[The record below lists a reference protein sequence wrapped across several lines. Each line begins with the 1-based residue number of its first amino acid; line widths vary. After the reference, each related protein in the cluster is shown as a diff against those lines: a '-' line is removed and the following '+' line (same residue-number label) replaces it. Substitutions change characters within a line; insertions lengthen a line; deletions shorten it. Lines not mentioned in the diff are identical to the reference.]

1 MAVTIANISVDELP
15 GIERQYGDGLIIQDC
30 DLNLYEAA
38 NVVNE
43 GDEVHR
49 TGDDLVRVA
58 LGQRVQI
65 DAVEVHLEGV
75 VLIVE
80 VVGLAKGPLNL
91 LGHGQQGV
99 LLAVLQNDA
108 GLPTVDDELA
118 GGDAGN
124 GGFHVLFLLE

>member
-108 GLPTVDDELA
+108 GLPTVEDALA

-124 GGFHVLFLLE
+124 GGFPVLFLL